1 MSALCVLDGEIKRPA
16 EVGHLCYWHRQRLD
30 FLSSEIAILW
40 CELALILDG
49 SAPREW
55 TEKTQW
61 KKLGD
66 DIPAPLDLEAATL
79 RMTIPNSVATWLV
92 LVADERPLT
101 ETRHRVI
108 INRNRAWAVVPYTA
122 PMTLPDGI
130 ITQLDLLQRHHD
142 WIAAQAWI
150 DDYANWL
157 EQTRKLMRRTVRDWI
172 GQILGT
178 CDWPDTNGHPCGGRI
193 MRENGTETVRCNK
206 CGRVW
211 ESGRRVVC

>member
-1 MSALCVLDGEIKRPA
+1 VNGLCILDGEIKRQA
-16 EVGHLCYWHRQRLD
+16 EVGYLCGWHRDRLD

-61 KKLGD
+61 KKLDD

-79 RMTIPNSVATWLV
+79 RMTIPAQTASWTLLVATERPITASLPKS
-92 LVADERPLT
+92 LVA
-101 ETRHRVI
+101 
-108 INRNRAWAVVPYTA
+108 
-122 PMTLPDGI
+122 
-130 ITQLDLLQRHHD
+130 QLDLMQRHHD

-178 CDWPDTNGHPCGGRI
+178 CDWPDTSGHPCGGRI

>member
-1 MSALCVLDGEIKRPA
+1 VNGLCVLDGEIKRQA
-16 EVGHLCYWHRQRLD
+16 EVGYLCGWHRDRLD

-55 TEKTQW
+55 TEKT
-61 KKLGD
+61 KHVKAAEA
-66 DIPAPLDLEAATL
+66 PAPLDLEAAVLRISIPAEAAWWTL
-79 RMTIPNSVATWLV
+79 QFAN
-92 LVADERPLT
+92 DRPL
-101 ETRHRVI
+101 
-108 INRNRAWAVVPYTA
+108 RNLPGSVV
-122 PMTLPDGI
+122 G
-130 ITQLDLLQRHHD
+130 QFDLMQKHHD
-142 WIAAQAWI
+142 WAASWHRI
-150 DDYANWL
+150 VDYANWL

-178 CDWPDTNGHPCGGRI
+178 CDWPDTNGHPCGGKI

-206 CGRVW
+206 CGRIW